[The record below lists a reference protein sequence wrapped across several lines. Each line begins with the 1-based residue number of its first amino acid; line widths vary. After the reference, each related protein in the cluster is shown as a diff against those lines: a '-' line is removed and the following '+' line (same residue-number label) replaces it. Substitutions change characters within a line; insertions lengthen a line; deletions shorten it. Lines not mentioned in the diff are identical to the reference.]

1 MVTRRYSGESSPG
14 EGATVRSSVTAQSCR
29 HPVVVRG
36 RGLLRCRYAFDRG
49 FRSMAGEILLDFDG
63 AVAIVTNNRP
73 EKHNA
78 FTDSSDLELFEI
90 FRELEGRSDVRA
102 IVWRGN
108 GKSFSSGRDVEAIG
122 GATRTEDISQLEL
135 MERGHRF
142 AKTVINMPAP
152 VIVEM
157 KGWSIGGSFER
168 ALLCDMRIA
177 GESARMMLP
186 EVKHGV
192 IPDTGGIARL
202 FHMAGHGVA
211 TDLALTGRVM
221 GAAEALQHGVV
232 SRWCPTIN
240 CETDDAR
247 DRARNR
253 EGTGVHGEDGPAHHQ
268 APGQRDRRDVDGR
281 RSDRA
286 DAGVR
291 LARLQR
297 DEGRARRAARAELPP
312 PVETAVRVRARP

>member
-1 MVTRRYSGESSPG
+1 MPG
-14 EGATVRSSVTAQSCR
+14 E
-29 HPVVVRG
+29 
-36 RGLLRCRYAFDRG
+36 
-49 FRSMAGEILLDFDG
+49 MLLDFDG

-78 FTDSSDLELFEI
+78 FTDSSDLEMFDI
-90 FRELEGRSDVRA
+90 FRELEGRADVRA

-142 AKTVINMPAP
+142 AKTVLNMPAP

-211 TDLALTGRVM
+211 TDLALTGRAM
-221 GAAEALQHGVV
+221 GAAEALQHGIV
-232 SRWCPTIN
+232 SRVVP
-240 CETDDAR
+240 DDQLQEATLEI
-247 DRARNR
+247 AH
-253 EGTGVHGEDGPAHHQ
+253 EIAKAPAFT
-268 APGQRDRRDVDGR
+268 VKM
-281 RSDRA
+281 
-286 DAGVR
+286 
-291 LARLQR
+291 
-297 DEGRARRAARAELPP
+297 ARRIIKHLANDTVSASMDEEAIAQTMVFGSHDYNEMKAARAEQREPNY
-312 PVETAVRVRARP
+312 RRR

>member
-1 MVTRRYSGESSPG
+1 
-14 EGATVRSSVTAQSCR
+14 
-29 HPVVVRG
+29 
-36 RGLLRCRYAFDRG
+36 
-49 FRSMAGEILLDFDG
+49 MAGEILLDFDG

-78 FTDSSDLELFEI
+78 FTDSSDLELFDI
-90 FRELEGRSDVRA
+90 FRELEGRADVRA

-168 ALLCDMRIA
+168 ALLCDMRVA

-211 TDLALTGRVM
+211 TDLALTGRAM
-221 GAAEALQHGVV
+221 GAAEALQHGIV
-232 SRWCPTIN
+232 SRVVP
-240 CETDDAR
+240 DD
-247 DRARNR
+247 
-253 EGTGVHGEDGPAHHQ
+253 Q
-268 APGQRDRRDVDGR
+268 
-281 RSDRA
+281 
-286 DAGVR
+286 
-291 LARLQR
+291 L
-297 DEGRARRAARAELPP
+297 
-312 PVETAVRVRARP
+312 

>member
-1 MVTRRYSGESSPG
+1 
-14 EGATVRSSVTAQSCR
+14 
-29 HPVVVRG
+29 
-36 RGLLRCRYAFDRG
+36 
-49 FRSMAGEILLDFDG
+49 MAGEILLDFDG

-78 FTDSSDLELFEI
+78 FTDSSDLEMFDI
-90 FRELEGRSDVRA
+90 FRELEGRADVRA

-142 AKTVINMPAP
+142 AKTVLNMPAP

-211 TDLALTGRVM
+211 TDLALTGRAM
-221 GAAEALQHGVV
+221 GAAEALQHGIV
-232 SRWCPTIN
+232 SRVVPDDQLQ
-240 CETDDAR
+240 ETTLEIAHEI
-247 DRARNR
+247 AKA
-253 EGTGVHGEDGPAHHQ
+253 PAFT
-268 APGQRDRRDVDGR
+268 VKM
-281 RSDRA
+281 
-286 DAGVR
+286 
-291 LARLQR
+291 
-297 DEGRARRAARAELPP
+297 ARRIIKHLANDTISASMDEEAIAQTMVFGSHDYNEMKAARAEQREPNY
-312 PVETAVRVRARP
+312 RRR

>member
-1 MVTRRYSGESSPG
+1 MVTRRYSAESRPVVG
-14 EGATVRSSVTAQSCR
+14 VTARSSDTVAVLPT
-29 HPVVVRG
+29 PRG
-36 RGLLRCRYAFDRG
+36 RAPSWFVTVPLRALQG
-49 FRSMAGEILLDFDG
+49 VPPMAGEILLDFDG

-78 FTDSSDLELFEI
+78 FTDSSDLEMFDI
-90 FRELEGRSDVRA
+90 FRELEGRADVRA

-122 GATRTEDISQLEL
+122 GANRTEDISQLEL

-157 KGWSIGGSFER
+157 KGWTIGGSFER

-192 IPDTGGIARL
+192 IPDSGGMARL

-211 TDLALTGRVM
+211 IDLALTGRVM
-221 GAAEALQHGVV
+221 GAAEALQHGIV
-232 SRWCPTIN
+232 SRVVPDSELEQTTLEIAHDIAKAPAF
-240 CETDDAR
+240 TVKMAR
-247 DRARNR
+247 
-253 EGTGVHGEDGPAHHQ
+253 
-268 APGQRDRRDVDGR
+268 
-281 RSDRA
+281 
-286 DAGVR
+286 
-291 LARLQR
+291 
-297 DEGRARRAARAELPP
+297 
-312 PVETAVRVRARP
+312 

>member
-1 MVTRRYSGESSPG
+1 
-14 EGATVRSSVTAQSCR
+14 
-29 HPVVVRG
+29 
-36 RGLLRCRYAFDRG
+36 
-49 FRSMAGEILLDFDG
+49 MAGEILLDFDG

-90 FRELEGRSDVRA
+90 FRQLESRGDVRA

-108 GKSFSSGRDVEAIG
+108 GKSFSSGRDVQAIG
-122 GATRTEDISQLEL
+122 GVGRTEDISQLEL

-142 AKTVINMPAP
+142 SKTVLNMPAP
-152 VIVEM
+152 IIVEM

-168 ALLCDMRIA
+168 ALLCDLRVA

-211 TDLALTGRVM
+211 LDLALTGRAM
-221 GAAEALQHGVV
+221 GAAEALQHGIV
-232 SRWCPTIN
+232 SRVVP
-240 CETDDAR
+240 DDQLEQTTLEMAH
-247 DRARNR
+247 DIAKS
-253 EGTGVHGEDGPAHHQ
+253 PAFT
-268 APGQRDRRDVDGR
+268 VKM
-281 RSDRA
+281 
-286 DAGVR
+286 
-291 LARLQR
+291 
-297 DEGRARRAARAELPP
+297 ARRVVMHLANATIAASIDEEALAQTLVFGSSDYSEMKAAKAESREPNY
-312 PVETAVRVRARP
+312 RRR